1 MALTGKEFVKKV
13 ADYIEPLFKSSEEQ
27 TQAYFRNDPDL
38 DEAIFN
44 FKRRMFNERM
54 NIVEIGKTLVEKPAS
69 TDPNHLKLLS
79 KQVYDEAKHYDMVRN
94 VIEYL
99 RGEKF
104 TDAELEQEYAW
115 QMDKANVKQKGAS
128 LFDEI
133 GGDTNPVMAAV
144 YQYVA
149 EGRASRVWNAMAT
162 SIDDEVV
169 STSYAKIAK
178 DEHFH
183 SMIGAKTLMKECD
196 GNQEA
201 QDAVMAVLPKMM
213 ERMFWINCQGTAAV
227 KSGAE
232 RCSEFYGF
240 DASDE
245 KMSAMGKAWVE
256 LKDASANWK
265 PVVRGAFKKHDPS
278 DEMAIDNFSFA

>member
-27 TQAYFRNDPDL
+27 TQAYFRNEPDL

-69 TDPNHLKLLS
+69 TDPTMLKLLS

-104 TDAELEQEYAW
+104 TDEELEQEYAW
-115 QMDKANVKQKGAS
+115 QMDEQNVKAKGAS

-133 GGDTNPVMAAV
+133 GGNEDPVMAAV
-144 YQYVA
+144 YQFVA

-169 STSYAKIAK
+169 STTYAKIAK
-178 DEHFH
+178 DEGFH
-183 SMIGAKTLMKECD
+183 SMIGRKTLMQECD

-201 QDAVMAVLPKMM
+201 QDKVMAVLPKMM

-227 KSGAE
+227 RSGAE
-232 RCSEFYGF
+232 RCAEVYGF
-240 DASDE
+240 DTSE
-245 KMSAMGKAWVE
+245 EAMAKRGKSFVE
-256 LKDASANWK
+256 LKDASFNWK
-265 PVVRGAFKKHDPS
+265 PTVRGVFKKHDAS

>member
-1 MALTGKEFVKKV
+1 MALTGKEFVRKV
-13 ADYIEPLFKSSEEQ
+13 ADYIEPLYKSSEEQ

-54 NIVEIGKTLVEKPAS
+54 NIVEIGKTLTDMPAS
-69 TDPNHLKLLS
+69 TDPNMLKLLS

-94 VIEYL
+94 AIEYL

-104 TDAELEQEYAW
+104 TDQELEEEYAW
-115 QMDKANVKQKGAS
+115 QMDAANVKSKGAS

-133 GGDTNPVMAAV
+133 GGNEDPLMAAV
-144 YQYVA
+144 YQFVA
-149 EGRASRVWNAMAT
+149 EGRAGRVWNAMAT

-169 STSYAKIAK
+169 STTYAKIAK
-178 DEHFH
+178 DETFH
-183 SMIGAKTLMKECD
+183 SRIGAKTLMKECD

-201 QDAVMAVLPKMM
+201 QDKVMAVLPQMM

-227 KSGAE
+227 KEGAE
-232 RCSEFYGF
+232 RCAEAYGF
-240 DASDE
+240 DTSDAAME
-245 KMSAMGKAWVE
+245 KRGKTWVE
-256 LKDASANWK
+256 LKDATHNWK
-265 PVVRGAFKKHDPS
+265 PFARGKFVPNDGT
-278 DEMAIDNFSFA
+278 DEMNIDNFSFA